1 MNYPVFK
8 TSSLFRGRGSKRAMV
23 AWFAVLV
30 QLNIFFVLELHHHVV
45 NPQNLRDPAAVAVS
59 LTRPYPAVPQQPLC
73 PACRI
78 SRSGAVQ
85 PAVQGLSFL
94 SLPAIATSVWARP
107 SIIPIFFYFH
117 SSGRDPPRG

>member
-1 MNYPVFK
+1 MSYPAFK
-8 TSSLFRGRGSKRAMV
+8 SSSLFRGRGSKRAFV

-45 NPQNLRDPAAVAVS
+45 NQQNLRDPAAVAVS
-59 LTRPYPAVPQQPLC
+59 LARPHPAVPQQPLC

-85 PAVQGLSFL
+85 PAAEGLAL
-94 SLPAIATSVWARP
+94 LPLQAVASALTPRP
-107 SIIPIFFYFH
+107 SSLLAIFLLH
-117 SSGRDPPRG
+117 PSGRDPPRS